1 MTRIFGGDP
10 GGTDWRNWSSW
21 RRVNA
26 IGLLP
31 IGGAAAAGGL
41 ASGSLAEFVETLAL
55 YAPGAYPGPV
65 RALAEDLLRRQ
76 PAIAPIV
83 GLVNTVLLH
92 LHEGPER
99 LASELRDLEQRITTS
114 ERLLG
119 EAGAALIEDGAAV
132 LTYGGSGSVRAVLM
146 EAADTRRIFVS
157 CAATMPMAE
166 GVEMAAD
173 LAGAGLAVDLVPD
186 EEVPDVLIDHDL
198 MLMGVSALGPQAVMN
213 IAGSAEIVEEAGASG
228 IPVYLVASVE
238 KALPGM
244 LFDRAVAAGTAEGYY
259 EPIPLEAISLVVT
272 EFGVL
277 DPRAAGALA
286 AQRTVAD
293 PLIDA

>member
-10 GGTDWRNWSSW
+10 GGTDWKNWSSW
-21 RRVNA
+21 RRVST

-41 ASGSLAEFVETLAL
+41 ASGSLAEFVETLAS
-55 YAPGAYPGPV
+55 YAPEAYPGPV
-65 RALAEDLLRRQ
+65 RDLAEELLRRQ

-99 LASELRDLEQRITTS
+99 LASELRELEQRITTS
-114 ERLLG
+114 GRLLG
-119 EAGAALIEDGAAV
+119 EVGAALVEDGAAV
-132 LTYGGSGSVRAVLM
+132 LTFGGSGSVRAVLM
-146 EAADTRRIFVS
+146 EAADNGRVFVS

-173 LAGAGLAVDLVPD
+173 LAAAGLAVDLVPD
-186 EEVPDVLIDHDL
+186 EEVPDVLPDHDL
-198 MLMGVSALGPQAVMN
+198 VLMGVSALGPDAVMN
-213 IAGSAEIVEEAGASG
+213 IAGSAEIVDEARASG
-228 IPVYLVASVE
+228 VPVYLIASVE
-238 KALPGM
+238 KALPGI
-244 LFDRAVAAGTAEGYY
+244 LFDRAVAAGEAEGYY
-259 EPIPLEAISLVVT
+259 EPIPLDAISLVVT

-286 AQRTVAD
+286 ADRVVAD